1 MAANID
7 RKPVHE
13 TTTLADGEVR
23 QVPWPLRRQS
33 ASGSDGRAVDTVA
46 HGEFVAA
53 MGRAVNGVS
62 VVTTDGEAGRWGLTV
77 SAVVSVSADPAL
89 LLVCINRRS
98 PLLNALIRNGIFSVN
113 LLSAQQ
119 REIADTFAGRSTH
132 GAAFDFSCA
141 EWHPA
146 NTGAPLLCDAAAAF
160 DCVLYESYEVGT
172 HRTCIGQV
180 VATRGLDV
188 APLLYSARQYGQPQ
202 YFLSA

>member
-1 MAANID
+1 MAANIE
-7 RKPVHE
+7 RRPIHG
-13 TTTLADGEVR
+13 TTILADGDVR
-23 QVPWPLRRQS
+23 DVPWPLRRQL
-33 ASGSDGRAVDTVA
+33 AAGGDARALDTVA
-46 HGEFVAA
+46 LGEFVTA

-62 VVTTDGEAGRWGLTV
+62 VVATDGEAGRWGLTV

-98 PLLNALIRNGIFSVN
+98 PLLNALINNEIFSVN
-113 LLSAQQ
+113 LLSVRQ
-119 REIADTFAGRSTH
+119 REIANTFAGRSAN
-132 GAAFDFSCA
+132 GVAFDFSCA

-146 NTGAPLLCDAAAAF
+146 KTGAPLLCDAAAAF
-160 DCVLYESYEVGT
+160 DCLLYESHDVGT
-172 HRTCIGQV
+172 HRICIGQV